1 MIAGRTVRVGEE
13 LPPLRP
19 GPISRASLAL
29 FAGASGDHNPMHID
43 IDVARSGGLDDVIA
57 PGMLSMAYLARLLT
71 GWVPQ
76 ERILSWRA
84 RFTSV
89 TPVHGD
95 PTCAGRV
102 SAIDDNVA
110 TLELTV
116 TLGDGT
122 ITLVG
127 DASVALDQ

>member
-1 MIAGRTVRVGEE
+1 MGRTVQVGEE
-13 LPPLRP
+13 LPALGP
-19 GPISRASLAL
+19 GPVSRVSLAL

-43 IDVARSGGLDDVIA
+43 IDAARSGGLDDVIA

-95 PTCAGRV
+95 PTCTGRV
-102 SAIDDNVA
+102 TAVTDEAA
-110 TLELTV
+110 TIELAV
-116 TLGDGT
+116 TLSDGT
-122 ITLVG
+122 LTLIG
-127 DASVALDQ
+127 DATVALDQ